1 MKNLGKKPR
10 QPAKPTITAARAK
23 GRGSK
28 ARNPAIFRK
37 SKTPSSTV
45 TATRFCSRS
54 TRSAAPPATRATA
67 VAFSA
72 SVPARIGT
80 SLPSAS
86 SIPKRFIRSE
96 RAKTGNPEG
105 EPRRN
110 DHRAL
115 QEVGMENFD
124 HEPELLSFD
133 RR

>member
-1 MKNLGKKPR
+1 MKKPGKRPR
-10 QPAKPTITAARAK
+10 QPAKPIITAARAK

-28 ARNPAIFRK
+28 VRNRAIFRK

-45 TATRFCSRS
+45 TATRFYSRS
-54 TRSAAPPATRATA
+54 IRSAVPPAMRATA
-67 VAFSA
+67 AVFFASA
-72 SVPARIGT
+72 PARIGT
-80 SLPSAS
+80 SLPSVS
-86 SIPKRFIRSE
+86 SIPKRFTRSE